1 MLKRWRATPLPP
13 WCYFAGRIGATV
25 LLAAGG
31 SAVTVLAGAGFY
43 DAPVHAGALPGLAA
57 ALVLGAAA
65 WARIGTAA
73 SVLIPSVE
81 AAWPLLGLTYLPMVV
96 LAGGFGAVAQ
106 EPSWLATVVS
116 YLPAEPVVDGVSRAL
131 AGLGAFTAHD
141 VAVLLLWGAAG
152 LLVSQRWFRWDS

>member
-1 MLKRWRATPLPP
+1 
-13 WCYFAGRIGATV
+13 
-25 LLAAGG
+25 
-31 SAVTVLAGAGFY
+31 
-43 DAPVHAGALPGLAA
+43 
-57 ALVLGAAA
+57 
-65 WARIGTAA
+65 
-73 SVLIPSVE
+73 
-81 AAWPLLGLTYLPMVV
+81 MVV